1 MSNERERI
9 PFPMAKRK
17 LKLKKINK
25 KTNPKNYTIY
35 YQDNRETTV
44 VNIMNQEN
52 PDQVWENTSS
62 DYTTTGRMKGL
73 KTPFFGEKK
82 SNFNNN

>member
-52 PDQVWENTSS
+52 PDQV
-62 DYTTTGRMKGL
+62 
-73 KTPFFGEKK
+73 
-82 SNFNNN
+82 